1 MENYVSLS
9 LSPPPATTVQRNERV
24 HFDPHRTGR
33 DASWKRLLGSLLS
46 RTRHS
51 ARWANAERQDGGWR
65 RRRVQHL
72 LQRDRRREARTRI
85 VFVDLEPTVID
96 KVRTGAYRQLFHPEQ
111 LILEPI
117 GGAIV
122 SVENPH
128 RRLVAVGRRWARVHQ
143 IGDLR
148 RDLSVAF

>member
-1 MENYVSLS
+1 MEVEYGGV
-9 LSPPPATTVQRNERV
+9 VVVVEV
-24 HFDPHRTGR
+24 EG
-33 DASWKRLLGSLLS
+33 
-46 RTRHS
+46 
-51 ARWANAERQDGGWR
+51 ARWVNAERQDGGWR

-96 KVRTGAYRQLFHPEQ
+96 KVRTGAYRQLFHSEQ

-128 RRLVAVGRRWARVHQ
+128 RRLVAVGRCWAHVHQ
-143 IGDLR
+143 IGALR